1 MRRNKITQLKFREIA
16 GLLRDHS
23 VANPSISIHT
33 YPKCLPVLQLKSSG
47 SKVHL
52 ISMVRQDAETVFQ
65 QIKEL
70 GMTGKGWVWIGTD
83 GATSSTFSHQRDLER
98 TMKGM
103 IGTQPKNGE
112 GSIYLKFLAAWL
124 KKDST
129 TYPGIVHKNVCIYI
143 PHTLHVSWRF
153 TILLSEIECQLVKA
167 LQAAAISSYLISLTH
182 PTMHEM

>member
-1 MRRNKITQLKFREIA
+1 MSLVEFLFTKQETYNSSFS
-16 GLLRDHS
+16 DS
-23 VANPSISIHT
+23 CVAISSIDAYT
-33 YPKCLPVLQLKSSG
+33 YPKCLPVFQLKSSG

-83 GATSSTFSHQRDLER
+83 GATSSTFNHQKDLGR
-98 TMKGM
+98 TMEGI

-129 TYPGIVHKNVCIYI
+129 TYPGIVHSK
-143 PHTLHVSWRF
+143 PVSH
-153 TILLSEIECQLVKA
+153 LLSSCL
-167 LQAAAISSYLISLTH
+167 L
-182 PTMHEM
+182 